1 MRLESTDAEDE
12 DNSLTG
18 KMAKLTAL
26 NPDVSRFVYRSMR

>member
-1 MRLESTDAEDE
+1 MRLESTDAE